1 MTENEKLRLL
11 EEIMDV
17 EIPLMMETTLGDL
30 EEWDSLSMLSL
41 VAKVKEL
48 YGTNLKTEEIN
59 NFKTVRDICN
69 YLK

>member
-11 EEIMDV
+11 EEILDV
-17 EIPLMMETTLGDL
+17 DMPLMMETTLGNL

-41 VAKVKEL
+41 VVKVKEL
-48 YGTNLKTEEIN
+48 YGTNLTTKELN